1 MTLPVALPS
10 WRDWLFSGK
19 AFLASMLALYIA
31 LAFDLPRPYW
41 AMAAVYVV
49 ANPLAGATSSK
60 GLYRALG
67 TLIGA
72 SAAVF
77 FVPLFVNAPELL
89 SLVVALWTG
98 TLLYISMLDRTPRSY
113 VFMLA
118 GYSLPLIAL
127 PAIGTPEQIF
137 DVALARSEEIVIGIT
152 CATVVGA
159 VVFPTSVG
167 TALSTRIA
175 GWLDDA
181 ASWAGEILRGEGAL
195 PATPLRRQKLAAD
208 IIGLDLIISQ
218 LSYDA
223 ATRDVVP
230 HARELRGRLLM
241 LMPLLSSL
249 ADRLHA
255 LKAQEGALSP
265 ELAAL
270 LPRVADWFARGRH
283 ADPAEAELLSATL
296 RALRPQ
302 DAANWDELVQVSAL
316 DRLDEI
322 VALWS
327 DCLSLRAD
335 IERGQHAGPWRPR
348 FRHRRVLGR
357 ARHYDFGLMLFSA
370 GSCVLATLLASAF
383 WIASGWSS
391 GSGAVMMTAVA
402 CSFFAAMDRPAPFIR
417 SMAIWSGVSIVV
429 SGVYLF
435 GILPLVHDFEMLVLV
450 FAPPFLLLGLLIPR
464 PQFTMLGMLM
474 AVNTASFVAMQNRY
488 SVDFGTFA
496 NEGLAAMAGLT
507 FALVW
512 TIATRPFGAEIA
524 ARRLVQAGWNDLAE
538 TASGR
543 HHGDHERLAG
553 RMLDRLGQLVPR
565 IATIDDRELAKVDG
579 FAEVRVGFNIVELQ
593 KTRRGL
599 AADDRAAIDAVL
611 AGVAALYRER
621 AARRRLVA
629 PSEPLCAALDV
640 ALRLAARHTGAEA
653 RRTLDALVGLRRV
666 FFPDAPGPAGGFAPE
681 RSGQPMLLAA
691 E

>member
-1 MTLPVALPS
+1 MILPS
-10 WRDWLFSGK
+10 WRDWLFSAK

-60 GLYRALG
+60 GLYRAFG

-98 TLLYISMLDRTPRSY
+98 CLLYVSMLDRTPRSY

-127 PAIGTPEQIF
+127 PEVGAPEQIF
-137 DVALARSEEIVIGIT
+137 DVALARSEEIIIGIT

-159 VVFPTSVG
+159 VVFPTSIG
-167 TALSTRIA
+167 TALSTRIT

-181 ASWAGEILRGEGAL
+181 AGWAEEILRGEGAL
-195 PATPLRRQKLAAD
+195 PVTPLRRQKLAAD
-208 IIGLDLIISQ
+208 ISGLDLIISQ

-241 LMPLLSSL
+241 LLPLLSSL

-265 ELAAL
+265 EFATL
-270 LPRVADWFARGRH
+270 LQRVADWLARGRH
-283 ADPAEAELLSATL
+283 PDPAEADALIAAMK
-296 RALRPQ
+296 ALRPEEAADW
-302 DAANWDELVQVSAL
+302 DALMRASAL
-316 DRLDEI
+316 DRLGEI

-327 DCLSLRAD
+327 DCLTLTAD

-348 FRHRRVLGR
+348 FRHRRVVGP

-370 GSCVLATLLASAF
+370 GSTVLATLVASLF
-383 WIASGWSS
+383 WIASGWSNGAS
-391 GSGAVMMTAVA
+391 AVMMTAVA

-417 SMAIWSGVSIVV
+417 FMAVWCGVSLVV

-435 GILPLVHDFEMLVLV
+435 GILPHVHDFEMLVLV
-450 FAPPFLLLGLLIPR
+450 FAPPFLLLGLMIPR
-464 PQFTMLGMLM
+464 PQFTMLAMLL

-496 NEGLAAMAGLT
+496 NEGFAAMAGLT
-507 FALVW
+507 FAFVW
-512 TIATRPFGAEIA
+512 TVATRPFGVEIA
-524 ARRLVQAGWNDLAE
+524 ARRLVRAGWADLAQ

-543 HHGDHERLAG
+543 NRGDSERLAG

-565 IATIDDRELAKVDG
+565 LAAIEDRELAKVDG
-579 FAEVRVGFNIVELQ
+579 FAEVRIGFNIVELQ
-593 KTRRGL
+593 KTRRAV
-599 AADDRAAIDAVL
+599 AAEARAAIDAVL
-611 AGVAALYRER
+611 AGVVTLYRTR
-621 AARRRLVA
+621 VASRTLV
-629 PSEPLCAALDV
+629 PPPDELCVALDD
-640 ALRLAARHTGAEA
+640 ALRLAAHQEHGEA

-666 FFPDAPGPAGGFAPE
+666 FFPETPGPAGGFLPE
-681 RSGQPMLLAA
+681 HRGQPMLMAA